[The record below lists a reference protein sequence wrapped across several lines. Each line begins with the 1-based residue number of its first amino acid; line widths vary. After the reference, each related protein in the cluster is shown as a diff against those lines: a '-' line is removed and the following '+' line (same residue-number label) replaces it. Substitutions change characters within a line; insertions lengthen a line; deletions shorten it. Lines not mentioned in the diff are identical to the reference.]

1 MKKVQLT
8 LTSEEVEIINI
19 KAAQIGYNITKYIKL
34 LLGREVLDTF
44 KRVSYPTFKMSQKA
58 KTKVAE
64 AQREY
69 LKGKT
74 VKLRSVNDLDKLA

>member
-8 LTSEEVEIINI
+8 LTSEEAEIINI
-19 KAAQIGYNITKYIKL
+19 KAAQLGYNITKYIKL

-64 AQREY
+64 AQKEY

-74 VKLRSVNDLDKLA
+74 VKLKSIDELDKFI